1 MKKLLCIFLA
11 MFSLQTF
18 AQAATIYNYDYNL
31 ATKMARLW
39 VDYEILMEYDAF
51 EDKVSYEDYLLK
63 DGSYTTL
70 TANTPNDGN
79 ETITL
84 PASLE
89 NTYNGRIKIEAVN
102 NIFYTVSKPLTIWD
116 PAMSNE
122 SFEKQTLKI
131 FPNPAKDVLN
141 ISFSSEKNGRTQYS
155 IFDLNGRLVKTF
167 EKEHFEQSHH
177 QITIDFLASGTYVL
191 IVNHNGKSSSHKFIK
206 Q

>member
-1 MKKLLCIFLA
+1 MPSSACQQKNGL
-11 MFSLQTF
+11 FSPA
-18 AQAATIYNYDYNL
+18 AQIAA
-31 ATKMARLW
+31 
-39 VDYEILMEYDAF
+39 VLMECARDPIAIVRRSSLVTASAPALNPLSLHDALPILAGTTSNNIN
-51 EDKVSYEDYLLK
+51 VSHVNILISTDNGE
-63 DGSYTTL
+63 SYTTL

-155 IFDLNGRLVKTF
+155 IFDLN
-167 EKEHFEQSHH
+167 
-177 QITIDFLASGTYVL
+177 
-191 IVNHNGKSSSHKFIK
+191 
-206 Q
+206 